1 MNTPTYEQDFHA
13 WSQQQ
18 ADLLRGRRFAEIDLD
33 HLIEELD
40 AMGARERRELISRL
54 KVLLAHLLKWQ
65 FQPQMQSRSREATIK
80 EQRLSLQDLLDENPS
95 FAVILEHEAIPKAY
109 RLARLL
115 AVKET
120 NLEESTFPEV
130 CPYSLQETSDTGFY
144 PS

>member
-1 MNTPTYEQDFHA
+1 M
-13 WSQQQ
+13 
-18 ADLLRGRRFAEIDLD
+18 
-33 HLIEELD
+33 
-40 AMGARERRELISRL
+40 
-54 KVLLAHLLKWQ
+54 
-65 FQPQMQSRSREATIK
+65 
-80 EQRLSLQDLLDENPS
+80 
-95 FAVILEHEAIPKAY
+95 VILEHEAIPKAY